1 MKNTTLDVNF
11 RVHFRTDNAGL
22 RSRHVILNALLTRL
36 LVALKKKN
44 HLIAYLVPGTLPGTV
59 PRTGTTD
66 DDSFFVQNINT
77 RARLSHNNRSP
88 DRLTRSGSVRRVR
101 SLRHNQI

>member
-22 RSRHVILNALLTRL
+22 RSRHVILNALLARL

-44 HLIAYLVPGTLPGTV
+44 HIIAYLVPYLV
-59 PRTGTTD
+59 PYRVPVLLMMIHS
-66 DDSFFVQNINT
+66 SFRI
-77 RARLSHNNRSP
+77 
-88 DRLTRSGSVRRVR
+88 
-101 SLRHNQI
+101 